1 MINGSIGRY
10 LLMFDLQQRR
20 SFVEATVRSISI
32 HTSPISGPLPF
43 YIDDV
48 VLEHVSLIQFPIR

>member
-1 MINGSIGRY
+1 MGRWDDS
-10 LLMFDLQQRR
+10 LNELISSNDVPL
-20 SFVEATVRSISI
+20 SEAKVRSISI

-48 VLEHVSLIQFPIR
+48 VLEHVSPLPAPIR